1 MAGVADSAVGAILE
15 IPPTALQNIEKA
27 EKAIQSLANTSLSAA
42 NSVRTHWG
50 NIAVDGLQTFIEKIN
65 AAKQAMN
72 GLGTVN
78 VTLNT
83 REAIKSSQQLSEQ
96 VKKTEMDVS
105 QAAQTAAASWNALS
119 KVSLSNFDITN
130 YGNNLTEVGAKLE
143 TLKKNLKNEPVG
155 SGQNQ
160 AMADEIRQI
169 EEWIRLYKQA
179 TEEKNK
185 ALGNVQQKQQAKT
198 DKAYLDEQKR
208 LLERILQLRKD
219 IAGLSI
225 SVQRGTITGKSDMS
239 AELAQLEQLRK
250 ELREAGRAYR
260 DLQTFKKQ
268 DISDAAKE
276 QALNQAQKAKTAGLR
291 QELEE
296 RNKLNAAITRAN
308 ELTAQGQQGKTRLGS
323 GEEAA
328 IQRQLNSDYKG
339 MLKIIQEQA
348 EIKAK
353 AAEQGRRLTQQEIT
367 LITTLAQRYK
377 VYYDDV
383 QRVTNAYAKMGE
395 AAAKNFAADRSEQM
409 ARNAIALADAR
420 RKATEAA
427 QKEAEALQRA
437 ADAKSAQDRKQAET
451 DLNRLYTERLRLLK
465 EKDALE
471 QKDLLNTAKGQQ
483 VTLTQKEVQLLGE
496 ITNKLRQNEAAIN
509 AVGNMYRGLAAK
521 AKHAY
526 ALEELRQA
534 VQMQNKFN
542 REIDAIDTS
551 KAQRLAA
558 EYKKL
563 YQENQRLVQS
573 MRAYFNNGGNAVSAS
588 IGTKPQD
595 VAYQQI
601 SQRQQEVST
610 RMAEIE
616 RQNIQDVVNFRA
628 QKEME
633 ANQKSISDFVQAE
646 AQKKA
651 AALQSAQEQSAA
663 RIQAYQQY
671 LNSYN
676 GAMAAANK
684 LGTRGGN
691 YEDTY
696 ENRARVIQNLENA
709 IRNLNKADSDYA
721 AKLGNLTSKLR
732 ELKNAQKEVNDAMK
746 SKPKITVAD
755 AEQAYRVANAT
766 RTLEAYESAYKKL
779 LAVMRETPQGAAWDS
794 LNAKAKEMKHNI
806 DGITQKMREFKS
818 ESQKT
823 TSSLNGL
830 KGQIMATFSLGA
842 IYGFLKHMTEI
853 RAQFELQRV
862 ALGAILQ
869 DQDRANKVF
878 TDIQQ
883 MALQSPFTIMQLE
896 RATKQI
902 AAFGFEADQLK
913 PTLKMLADLSA
924 GLGVEIDRL
933 VLVMGHMKARNYL
946 EGTMVRQFT
955 NAGFNV
961 LGELAKYYTE
971 IDGRMVSVAEVQER
985 VKKKMVEFGD
995 VEEVLKRVTSAGG
1008 MFYDMQRKQ
1017 SESIYGQMQRIT
1029 DAYDLMLNQI
1039 GKDNEGAIK
1048 SVLTWIRELI
1058 NNWRKVAPVLKQ
1070 IGGMMIAM
1078 FAFKGIRSFIVSMN
1092 QIGKSIVALRNAY
1105 GGVKVAA
1112 EGAAAAANATK
1123 LAVTSTGIG
1132 AAVVILGTIAS
1143 YLWGCKEA
1151 AEALNKEMER
1161 IGKESAEQLNDSL
1174 LTFKN
1179 LASTVSDSS
1188 KPYTERAEAMDELKR
1203 AYGEILPEYALEMDY
1218 IIGLKGEYEG
1228 LTDTITKYYQ
1238 QKEYEKKADAIKESD
1253 EAKEVKEA
1261 LSKLVQKMNE
1271 EGDLGS
1277 IYSKGLVT
1285 SFADSLSDK
1294 LATHEVA
1301 NSAEA
1306 LANEFSKYFG
1316 ENINLEPYL
1325 SKQTGKI
1332 DFTDVVEKQ
1341 NKVEEAMGNIVITA
1355 QKAATAGEAVKQSFN
1370 FDESITQL
1378 DELRKQEAHLKEL
1391 SESTLAILKDNIK
1404 SIPSDAIDNFVQRWE
1419 EADGIMESASFIITS
1434 PREWMDSA
1442 YQSLGDNLDITELT
1456 EDLERYQK
1464 KLEAVQKQIS
1474 DTETAMEGD
1483 MINQASNLI
1492 TERIKK
1498 LHDEALAY
1506 WKITQQ
1512 MAELELQGKQN
1523 SKEYEDLNEKS
1534 KDAAES
1540 VKALAESMGIKL
1552 DPAAIKAKKT
1562 TYELETALKEVAKS
1576 AILEAAHNTQKFF
1589 LLVGD
1594 GLKQIR
1600 NVLTNQSIFD
1610 WFSDN
1615 PKGIVFFD
1623 RFRKAALGAESSTAH
1638 FADSAGLLSKRI
1650 VELSDKF
1657 GANFIKLDSVVNF
1670 DKTAAENGKALRD
1683 HAKEMERQVK
1693 AYESLSGA
1701 AAENYLKYNQLSKE
1715 TIEQYKKDIKASN
1728 ALADELLGAEK
1739 TAKKSSRNSSKRSG
1753 EDPIKKLWEN
1763 RLDALER
1770 YRQAAEKNRQYH
1782 SEDVTYNVQNKSFE
1796 DLWKQLG
1803 LDKIQGLSLNELLA
1817 KGFDPKEIQGNFVDA
1832 LKIIEK
1838 IIPPKYADIIQKV
1851 REKIASETSEIGY
1864 KQAEREIKDVIE
1876 PFYDKY
1882 FDLYELTKTVSD
1894 IGVPTDILKSIG
1906 EYAVTLDDLRYVV
1919 DSWGEKKDTMS
1930 LKELE
1935 SFEKYSNKL
1944 KDLEQKRDI
1953 ERLKNFTKYFLESL
1967 DERTQIE
1974 IKALRDIQEKRDD
1987 DTLDQFSK
1995 DQAISQRKKQMQEE
2009 LAKYD
2014 FNQFKGSDVYL
2025 SVFKD
2030 LERASKEQLQYV
2042 IDKLKELQSVNKD
2055 LSPTQVKAMAQE
2067 LKKAEAALGK
2077 QTAIKDFFPNLS
2089 TAVKYLKE
2097 RNALLEKQV
2106 TLQKQIDANN
2116 LKKTEEEKNLNDL
2129 VIERAKISKA
2139 KQPEAWEEANK
2150 KVEKLEFRLS
2160 VRKLIAKWYGS
2171 ELKKTTDS
2179 IDEGNQAWEN
2189 MKGAIDQVWGK
2200 AEQLK
2205 SSLDAVFEGL
2215 DSMGLV
2221 SDGFRD
2227 IYESLGDVFNGIG
2240 TIKEGLSEMNI
2251 TRPFSIIT
2259 GGVRAIG
2266 GIFQTIG
2273 GFFRMGDKA
2282 KQRKIEKLKEK
2293 VEDLSRAYVKLEKA
2307 IEDAFTFD
2315 EYNARYK
2322 QAMDNLEK
2330 RRKATEEMLA
2340 LEKSKKK
2347 KDKEAVKEY
2356 EQQLE
2361 ELAEKEEELYKQR
2374 IEAQGS
2380 TTEYL
2385 SAAEGYVSAWLEAYR
2400 ETGDGLEALKDN
2412 WDDFIEGL
2420 FTKQAAAQIVSAR
2433 LKDVIDT
2440 INQAIDSGA
2449 TDFALADV
2457 VNDAKEKWAEQAA
2470 LIEPLLEQ
2478 LFGAYGLDKGG
2489 EFILSD
2495 LQKGIQNITEPQ
2507 AAAIEAYLNSMRFAV
2522 FRHTEQLDTLIAAV
2536 SAQYGVGVENPVVTE
2551 LKGIRSVLDSIDRRL
2566 GSVIDS
2572 RGTSSAFRV
2581 V

>member
-42 NSVRTHWG
+42 NSVKTHWG

-65 AAKQAMN
+65 AARQAMN

-339 MLKIIQEQA
+339 MLKIIREQA

-509 AVGNMYRGLAAK
+509 AVGNMYSGLAAK

-588 IGTKPQD
+588 IGTQPQD

-601 SQRQQEVST
+601 SQRRQEVST

-721 AKLGNLTSKLR
+721 AKLGDLTSKLR

-746 SKPKITVAD
+746 SQPKITVAD

-779 LAVMRETPQGAAWDS
+779 LAVMRETPRGAAWDS
-794 LNAKAKEMKHNI
+794 MNAKAKEIKHNI
-806 DGITQKMREFKS
+806 DGITKKMREFKS

-946 EGTMVRQFT
+946 EGTMVRQFS

-961 LGELAKYYTE
+961 LDELAKYYTE
-971 IDGRMVSVAEVQER
+971 IEGRMVSVAEVQER

-1017 SESIYGQMQRIT
+1017 SDSIYGQMQRIT

-1058 NNWRKVAPVLKQ
+1058 NNWRKVAPVLKH

-1105 GGVKVAA
+1105 GGVKVEA

-1123 LAVTSTGIG
+1123 LAVRSTSIG

-1161 IGKESAEQLNDSL
+1161 IGQESAEQLGDAL
-1174 LTFKN
+1174 FEFER
-1179 LASTVSDSS
+1179 LAKVISDSS
-1188 KPYTERAEAMDELKR
+1188 KPYTERAEAMEEVKR

-1218 IIGLKGEYEG
+1218 IIGLKGEYGE
-1228 LTDTITKYYQ
+1228 LTNAISEYYQ
-1238 QKEYEKKADAIKESD
+1238 KKEYEKKLDAIKESD
-1253 EAKEVKEA
+1253 EAKEVGEELDTLLQEMNREGKLSYV
-1261 LSKLVQKMNE
+1261 LSKGQVKTWADTIAE
-1271 EGDLGS
+1271 EL
-1277 IYSKGLVT
+1277 
-1285 SFADSLSDK
+1285 LS
-1294 LATHEVA
+1294 
-1301 NSAEA
+1301 
-1306 LANEFSKYFG
+1306 
-1316 ENINLEPYL
+1316 
-1325 SKQTGKI
+1325 GKI
-1332 DFTDVVEKQ
+1332 P
-1341 NKVEEAMGNIVITA
+1341 A
-1355 QKAATAGEAVKQSFN
+1355 
-1370 FDESITQL
+1370 SIN
-1378 DELRKQEAHLKEL
+1378 A
-1391 SESTLAILKDNIK
+1391 
-1404 SIPSDAIDNFVQRWE
+1404 
-1419 EADGIMESASFIITS
+1419 
-1434 PREWMDSA
+1434 
-1442 YQSLGDNLDITELT
+1442 
-1456 EDLERYQK
+1456 LE
-1464 KLEAVQKQIS
+1464 
-1474 DTETAMEGD
+1474 
-1483 MINQASNLI
+1483 
-1492 TERIKK
+1492 ERIKEVFGEDIDISEYTEGDISGQIDLTDVLQAYEEVEK
-1498 LHDEALAY
+1498 AKGNIALATANVKTAEEGLAGSFAQVSQQY
-1506 WKITQQ
+1506 DTLVQQSILLEKAIQGDKEAMQKLAEIDMENWSALEGLKQLFTGEIFESKNYQAQLDAVNKSLEKLAEAKAKAAEDELIKSTQEQTDALNAEITAYVKVVMEMKSLEAQSKETSDKYKELKDKADNLSKSLEGLAYKYGTEIPW
-1512 MAELELQGKQN
+1512 AELKTIETTQ
-1523 SKEYEDLNEKS
+1523 DLNLLLETITTKIMPGFRQAVSSGFTAACDAIMAKIRETMPELANFTSGLNDIITMALHGFTSLGGSIWDSIKS
-1534 KDAAES
+1534 HFSGEDVIEYTLPDFYNES
-1540 VKALAESMGIKL
+1540 VKKRTKQFKADMNEINKLMSDYKGTAEETAKELIDKAN
-1552 DPAAIKAKKT
+1552 DWEAQIKAFNT
-1562 TYELETALKEVAKS
+1562 STMREQRMRALGITEKDLSIME
-1576 AILEAAHNTQKFF
+1576 
-1589 LLVGD
+1589 
-1594 GLKQIR
+1594 R
-1600 NVLTNQSIFD
+1600 NA
-1610 WFSDN
+1610 
-1615 PKGIVFFD
+1615 
-1623 RFRKAALGAESSTAH
+1623 KAARAIAKDLMGDTEKSS
-1638 FADSAGLLSKRI
+1638 
-1650 VELSDKF
+1650 
-1657 GANFIKLDSVVNF
+1657 
-1670 DKTAAENGKALRD
+1670 
-1683 HAKEMERQVK
+1683 
-1693 AYESLSGA
+1693 
-1701 AAENYLKYNQLSKE
+1701 
-1715 TIEQYKKDIKASN
+1715 
-1728 ALADELLGAEK
+1728 
-1739 TAKKSSRNSSKRSG
+1739 KSSRNSSKRSG

-1817 KGFDPKEIQGNFVDA
+1817 KGFDPKEIQGDFVDA

-1974 IKALRDIQEKRDD
+1974 IKALRDIQKIRDD
-1987 DTLDQFSK
+1987 DMLDQFSK

-2009 LAKYD
+2009 LVKYD

-2089 TAVKYLKE
+2089 TAVKYFKE

-2116 LKKTEEEKNLNDL
+2116 LEITEEEKNLNDL

-2139 KQPEAWEEANK
+2139 EQPEAWEEANK
-2150 KVEKLEFRLS
+2150 KVEEQEIKLSTL
-2160 VRKLIAKWYGS
+2160 KGLAKKYGY

-2179 IDEGNQAWEN
+2179 IDDGNQAWEN
-2189 MKGAIDQVWGK
+2189 IKGAIDQVWEK

-2227 IYESLGDVFNGIG
+2227 TYESLGDVFNGLG
-2240 TIKEGLSEMNI
+2240 TIKEGLSEINF
-2251 TRPFSIIT
+2251 TAPFSIIK
-2259 GGVRAIG
+2259 GGLKAIG

-2273 GFFRMGDKA
+2273 GFFGMGDKA

-2293 VEDLSRAYVKLEKA
+2293 VEDLTRAYEKLGKA

-2315 EYNARYK
+2315 EYNAGYK

-2330 RRKATEEMLA
+2330 QRKATEEMLA
-2340 LEKSKKK
+2340 LEESKKK